1 MKYYAF
7 SVFLFKNK
15 KFHLSSWAIQKLK
28 ACWIWPEDNLCC
40 AVLSRSVVSDSLT
53 PWTVARQAPWGFS
66 R

>member
-28 ACWIWPEDNLCC
+28 ARWIWPEDNLC
-40 AVLSRSVVSDSLT
+40 
-53 PWTVARQAPWGFS
+53 
-66 R
+66 